1 MPAPRAQ
8 EAVTVSVFAQRFSAT
23 RRGARLARRLATHQL
38 ALWHLPYGSP
48 ASDTVTL
55 VVAELAA
62 NAVLHGRVPGRDFE
76 LRLTYDRTAGLVRV
90 EVSDT
95 HPGHPTLP
103 EPTAGPA
110 VDSDNGRGLLL
121 VEAAAARWGVDG
133 RTGSGKTVWAECEVR
148 VTVSPSRSTRRPGM
162 STISVREF
170 SYDPSAV
177 FARVEKG
184 EAI

>member
-23 RRGARLARRLATHQL
+23 RRGARLARRLATHRL
-38 ALWHLPYGSP
+38 DLWHLPYGSR

-76 LRLTYDRTAGLVRV
+76 LRLTYDRPAGLVRV

-95 HPGHPTLP
+95 HPEHPRLP
-103 EPTAGPA
+103 NSAVQLPA
-110 VDSDNGRGLLL
+110 DADGGRGLIL
-121 VEAAAARWGVDG
+121 VAAVADRWGVVG
-133 RTGSGKTVWAECEVR
+133 RRGPGKTVWAECAVR
-148 VTVSPSRSTRRPGM
+148 VPDEPCPVRP
-162 STISVREF
+162 
-170 SYDPSAV
+170 
-177 FARVEKG
+177 
-184 EAI
+184 